1 MSMNRNLRILA
12 EAKAEKK
19 TYQVYV
25 IDMEDEEYEGGKEEW
40 DFSDME
46 NVYSG
51 PSEDKAN
58 AIADKYEKKGYYIEI
73 YVDEDDAPIRGTT

>member
-12 EAKAEKK
+12 EAKGGKE

-25 IDMEDEEYEGGKEEW
+25 IELIDGENDDFDFEDMEE
-40 DFSDME
+40 
-46 NVYSG
+46 VYSG
-51 PSEDKAN
+51 PDEDKAN

-73 YVDEDDAPIRGTT
+73 YVKGSDEPLRGG

>member
-12 EAKAEKK
+12 EAKAAKEI
-19 TYQVYV
+19 YDVYV
-25 IDMEDEEYEGGKEEW
+25 IHLGNVKEEYGVK
-40 DFSDME
+40 DFDLSNME
-46 NVYSG
+46 KVYSG

-73 YVDEDDAPIRGTT
+73 YVNDVDEPVRGG

>member
-12 EAKAEKK
+12 EAKASKDK

-25 IDMEDEEYEGGKEEW
+25 IDLIDGEND
-40 DFSDME
+40 DFDTGDME

-51 PSEDKAN
+51 TSEDKAN